1 MSDTRPV
8 IAVIGA
14 TGAQGGAVVRA
25 LVDQGAFRVRAV
37 SRNPSAYTGPAE
49 EVIGADLADPQSLRA
64 AFEGAHGVF
73 AVSSWIGGTSIDEVM
88 QGRNAVDAAAAA
100 GVRHFVW
107 STLPNVE
114 AISGGAF
121 DVPHFTDK
129 ARVDDLVRAA
139 GFEHVT
145 FVEAPFYFEN
155 LATVMSPQPLPDG
168 RTGWALP
175 IPGDARVV
183 HAGSI
188 EDIGG
193 VVAGAFGNPDI
204 VGSGSYLSS
213 AAGLMS
219 FQDLADVLGSQGRE
233 VGIVEV
239 PPAVYATFFPGADEM
254 AQMMGYWVAHTYLG
268 PDGDAAI
275 AAARQV
281 STTPSTNFASWAAAH
296 MATAGEV
303 S

>member
-1 MSDTRPV
+1 MSDSRPV
-8 IAVIGA
+8 IAVLGA
-14 TGAQGGAVVRA
+14 TGAQGGGVVRA
-25 LVDQGAFRVRAV
+25 LTDRGVFRVRAIT
-37 SRNPSAYTGPAE
+37 RNPANYAGPAD
-49 EVIGADLADPQSLRA
+49 EVAGADLADPASLAA
-64 AFEGAHGVF
+64 AFAGAHGVF
-73 AVSSWIGGTSIDEVM
+73 AVSNWIGSGLDEVT
-88 QGRNAVDAAAAA
+88 QGRHAVDAAAQA

-114 AISGGAF
+114 QLSGGAF

-129 ARVDDLVRAA
+129 ARVDELVLAA
-139 GFEHVT
+139 GFEYVT

-155 LATVMSPQPLPDG
+155 LATVMAPQPLPDG

-188 EDIGG
+188 ADLGG
-193 VVAGAFGNPDI
+193 VVAGAFEHPET
-204 VGSGSYLSS
+204 VGQGAYLSS

-219 FQDLADVLGSQGRE
+219 FQDFADILGAQGRE

-239 PPAVYATFFPGADEM
+239 PPEVYATFFPGADEM

-268 PDGDAAI
+268 PDGDNVI
-275 AAARQV
+275 AAGRSV
-281 STTPSTNFASWAAAH
+281 TTAPITDFASWAATH
-296 MATAGEV
+296 MGQA